1 MKAAIVCNGSI
12 SDYDLCRQRLRNVD
26 ILICADGGAR
36 HLFEMDLIPD
46 IILGDLDSAKAEYID
61 YYRQKQ
67 VPIVQF
73 NPDKDK
79 TDTQLCLEYAL
90 ERYDDILILGA
101 TGTRL
106 DHTLGN
112 ISLLKLAADM
122 DKKACIADENNEI
135 RVIKDYILLEGSK
148 EELLSLLPLGS
159 KVEGITLTGVYYPLE
174 NAVMEIGNPYGI
186 SNRFKEN
193 KAELSIKSGYL
204 LVIKS
209 QD

>member
-1 MKAAIVCNGSI
+1 MKAAIICNGSI
-12 SDYDLCRQRLRNVD
+12 LDYELCRQRLKNVKVV
-26 ILICADGGAR
+26 ICADGGAR
-36 HLFEMDLIPD
+36 HTFHMNVTPD
-46 IILGDLDSAKAEYID
+46 IILGDLDSAKDEYID
-61 YYRQKQ
+61 FYRQKQ

-73 NPDKDK
+73 SPDKDK

-90 ERYDDILILGA
+90 ERYDDILLLGA

-112 ISLLKLAADM
+112 ISLLRLAADM
-122 DKKACIADENNEI
+122 GKQVCILDDHNEI
-135 RVIKDYILLEGSK
+135 RLIKDKITLEGHK
-148 EELLSLLPLGS
+148 EDILSLVPLSS

-186 SNRFKEN
+186 SNRFKE
-193 KAELSIKSGYL
+193 ATVELSIKSGYL

>member
-1 MKAAIVCNGSI
+1 MKAAIVCNGNI
-12 SDYDLCRQRLRNVD
+12 ADYNLCKQRLRAADV
-26 ILICADGGAR
+26 IICADGGVR
-36 HLFEMDLIPD
+36 HTFEMNVMPD
-46 IILGDLDSAKAEYID
+46 IILGDMDSAKAEYID
-61 YYRQKQ
+61 YYKKQ

-73 NPDKDK
+73 NRDKSK

-112 ISLLKLAADM
+112 ISLLKLAADL

-135 RVIKDYILLEGSK
+135 CVIKDHILLEGSK
-148 EELLSLLPLGS
+148 EDILSLLPLGS

-209 QD
+209 RD